1 MDSPGQPSAGSTIS
15 HYRVLEKVGEGGMG
29 AVWKAEDVHLQ
40 RSVALKFLHA
50 ADDVPRLLRE
60 AQAAASLTH
69 PNIAVV
75 YEVDPE
81 RGFLAMEW
89 VEGRTLHEMIGGRP
103 LPAEQALGLAL
114 QIGEGLKAAH
124 HRGIVHRDVK
134 SANVLVT
141 PQGQAKILDFGL
153 ARVAGQA
160 GLTREG
166 AAAGTPGYMAPEQL
180 RGEAVDRRTDIW
192 AFGAVLHEMLTGR
205 LPIGSMGTLP
215 QGFDR
220 VVTKALAADP
230 AERYQHVDDLLVDL
244 RRAGMRTPAQPDW
257 RRRALLVGAVGV
269 PVAAGIAVW
278 LSQWGQDTGIRSIAV
293 LPLENLSKDREQDY
307 FVDGL
312 HEEITALLSKISGLR
327 VISRTSTLHYR
338 KNPKPA
344 PEIGKEL
351 NVEGLLEGSVRR
363 VADEVAITLQL
374 IRAATDEHL
383 WAETY
388 RRPMVDVLALQSD
401 TARAAVEAIGVT
413 LKPAER
419 KALTTPGRVSP
430 AAYEAYLR
438 GRQALLNRSRP
449 EAKGWFER
457 AIQAEPSFALA
468 HIGMADTY
476 LAVAFA
482 EPRSAESLLKAE
494 EYGARAVALSPTP
507 QARYAMVNPRGWR
520 TYDWRASYRVALDW
534 IADDPNSAHAHYV
547 IASFCIFAFLQR
559 QDDAIR
565 YMTRALELDP
575 FSYLYDEQFG
585 RFLFLARQYDKAV
598 ARYRALPGR
607 HAGTPQARGT
617 AARFLAFSYALL
629 GEADQARRALDDLAP
644 IADPQL
650 APVLVRVGRGAEAKR
665 IVEAAVKNSAAGTS
679 SLYGIALGHLAL
691 GDAKQAFHWLNAA
704 LDELDTGTIYLLAHP
719 WWDPVRSDPRY
730 QAAVRRRFGEVTER

>member
-1 MDSPGQPSAGSTIS
+1 MEVRAGDTIG

-40 RSVALKFLHA
+40 RTVALKFLHA

-69 PNIAVV
+69 PNVAGVH
-75 YEVDPE
+75 EVDPE
-81 RGFLAMEW
+81 RGFLAMEF
-89 VEGRTLHEMIGGRP
+89 VEGRTLKQIIGGRP
-103 LPAEQALGLAL
+103 MPVKDALRIARQA
-114 QIGEGLKAAH
+114 GEGLKAAH
-124 HRGIVHRDVK
+124 EKKITHRDVK
-134 SANVLVT
+134 PANIMVTGSGLV
-141 PQGQAKILDFGL
+141 KIMDFGL
-153 ARVAGQA
+153 ARMSDQA
-160 GLTREG
+160 GLTVDG

-180 RGEAVDRRTDIW
+180 RGEPVDRRTDIW

-205 LPIGSMGTLP
+205 PPAGQTDTLP
-215 QGFDR
+215 EGLGR
-220 VVTKALAADP
+220 AVRKALAADP
-230 AERYQHVDDLLVDL
+230 DERYQHIEDLLVDL
-244 RRAGMRTPAQPDW
+244 RRADSAAPAMS
-257 RRRALLVGAVGV
+257 RRAWLWTAGS
-269 PVAAGIAVW
+269 AAAASAAAIAVW
-278 LSQWGQDTGIRSIAV
+278 LSQREQDTGIRSIAV
-293 LPLENLSKDREQDY
+293 LPLQNLSNDPEQDY

-327 VISRTSTLHYR
+327 VISRTSTLLYR

-344 PEIGKEL
+344 TEIGREL

-363 VADEVAITLQL
+363 VANEVAITLQL

-388 RRPMVDVLALQSD
+388 RRPMVDVLALQAD

-419 KALTTPGRVSP
+419 RALTAARQVSP

-438 GRQALLNRSRP
+438 GRQALLSRSIP
-449 EAKGWFER
+449 EAKRWFEQ
-457 AIQAEPSFALA
+457 AIQADSSFALA
-468 HIGMADTY
+468 YIGMADSHM
-476 LAVAFA
+476 AVAFSEA
-482 EPRSAESLLKAE
+482 RPADNLLKAE

-520 TYDWRASYRVALDW
+520 TYDWRASYRVAMDW
-534 IADDPNSAHAHYV
+534 IADDSNNAHAHYV
-547 IASFCIFAFLQR
+547 VASYCIFTFLKR
-559 QDDAIR
+559 QEDAIR
-565 YMTRALELDP
+565 HMTQALALDP

-585 RFLFLARQYDKAV
+585 RILFLARQYDKAV

-607 HAGTPQARGT
+607 HAGTPQARST
-617 AARFLAFSYALL
+617 ATRFLAFTYALL
-629 GEADQARRALDDLAP
+629 GDAVQARRALDDLAP
-644 IADPQL
+644 ISEPSL
-650 APVLVRVGRGAEAKR
+650 APALVRVGRETEAKR
-665 IVEAAVKNSAAGTS
+665 IVESAVKNGAAGAS
-679 SLYGIALGHLAL
+679 SPYGIALGYLAL
-691 GDAKQAFHWLNAA
+691 GDATQAFDWLNAA
-704 LDELDTGTIYLLAHP
+704 LDQLDAGTLYLLAHP